1 MRLRLSSPAR
11 LASFHSRRPCDCAAP
26 QRCSQLRALWARL
39 WQRACALRLS
49 SREGNTR
56 YAARLAALYEALGAR
71 SDSSLQ
77 AIYDARELERDALG
91 LWADPFGTWLVRGQG
106 ANASVRTF
114 AESYV
119 ARYGHTLDDVAAAV
133 EDAREAHHSV
143 WAGAVALLAPQSDT
157 RMAIE
162 RMRRDLERM
171 MTQPPSSLTPQQAAE
186 LCEALAPVAEFV
198 ERMLRAT
205 RDLDATAAHL
215 TLIRSRLMDET
226 GEADRPAPE
235 A

>member
-11 LASFHSRRPCDCAAP
+11 LASFHARRPCDCAAP
-26 QRCSQLRALWARL
+26 QRCSQLRALWAHL
-39 WQRACALRLS
+39 WHRACALRTP
-49 SREGNTR
+49 SREGSAL

-71 SDSSLQ
+71 SDRWLQ
-77 AIYDARELERDALG
+77 AIYDAGEPERDALG
-91 LWADPFGTWLVRGQG
+91 LWADPFGRWLARGGG

-114 AESYV
+114 AETY
-119 ARYGHTLDDVAAAV
+119 ATRYGHTLDDVAAAV
-133 EDAREAHHSV
+133 EDAREAHHGA
-143 WAGAVALLAPQSDT
+143 WAGAVTLLAPQSDT
-157 RMAIE
+157 HAALD

-171 MTQPPSSLTPQQAAE
+171 MTQPPSALTTQQAAE
-186 LCEALAPVAEFV
+186 LCEALAPIAEFV

-215 TLIRSRLMDET
+215 TLVRSRLIDDA
-226 GEADRPAPE
+226 GERGEPAPE